1 MQSKITLTEQFI
13 IFDEIPSILK
23 DKLNLD
29 RIQTNILQNYSDNKF
44 QSDDVFNYHKDYVH
58 VDDDQHLTWI
68 IDYIRDHY
76 RGEYMKTPV
85 IKQRA
90 ALVQNKGHTI
100 NTHHH
105 IDEFDLWNSP
115 DISCIYTLS
124 DNEIPSDLI
133 FEYDKGREKHARY
146 RIPLFHNRF
155 VLFNSE
161 LNHYLTPNKND
172 EPIVNL
178 SFQFQ
183 LL

>member
-13 IFDEIPSILK
+13 IYDEIPSILK
-23 DKLNLD
+23 DKLNLN
-29 RIQTNILQNYSDNKF
+29 RIQTNILENYSDNKF
-44 QSDDVFNYHKDYVH
+44 QSDSVFNYHKDYVH
-58 VDDDQHLTWI
+58 VDDD
-68 IDYIRDHY
+68 
-76 RGEYMKTPV
+76 
-85 IKQRA
+85 
-90 ALVQNKGHTI
+90 
-100 NTHHH
+100 HH

-124 DNEIPSDLI
+124 NNEIPSDLI